1 MGRRSTAPSSGS
13 IARAN
18 SSPLWHTSC
27 VNPAAGIPASNIDVS
42 CDEISPKIG
51 ITGTPVIDPGSGT
64 LYVVAKTKENGTFLQ
79 RLHALDVTPL
89 PIADK

>member
-1 MGRRSTAPSSGS
+1 M
-13 IARAN
+13 
-18 SSPLWHTSC
+18 
-27 VNPAAGIPASNIDVS
+27 DVS

-64 LYVVAKTKENGTFLQ
+64 LYVIAKTKENGTFVR
-79 RLHALDVTPL
+79 RLHALDVTPP